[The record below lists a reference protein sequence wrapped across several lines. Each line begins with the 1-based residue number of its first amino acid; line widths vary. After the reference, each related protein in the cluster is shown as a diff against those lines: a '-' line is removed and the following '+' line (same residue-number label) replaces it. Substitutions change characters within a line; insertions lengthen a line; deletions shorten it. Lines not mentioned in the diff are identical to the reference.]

1 MEAILTPVRESSSY
15 QAILQAMERK
25 GFVAVSGLSDTA
37 FSCAVHCLGSQA
49 PYRLI
54 VTYGEQRARQ
64 LEENY
69 RFFDRKVWVYPA
81 KDVLFYSA
89 DVHGNAIARQRI
101 EILKQI
107 IEGEEA
113 TIILPVEAL
122 MERLPELSQMK
133 KNRYRI
139 QNGDTI
145 DIKEFNG
152 TLTALGYQKKDWVEG
167 PGQYAVRGGI
177 LDVYPLTEDC
187 PYRIELWGD
196 EVDSLRS
203 FDVESQRSIEEL
215 QELVIYPAR
224 EIVLT
229 EDRIAR
235 GLKRIEA
242 EHKTCAKALKESF
255 QTEAYARLNRTI
267 KTLREELLE
276 LQDAVGADGY
286 LTYFYEN
293 LVSILDYFPEDT
305 KVFVDEPKRVAE
317 SAGGYQ
323 LEFQENMKSRLE
335 GGYILPGQAELLL
348 DMPSVIQKL
357 EQRSALL
364 CSVLLQDMKDWGN
377 CQEISWETKLVQSYN
392 NHFDLLVKNVTGW
405 KKKGYRI
412 VILCSSSTRAKRIAA
427 EFEDYDIVSFYS
439 EDLNRTL
446 RPSEVMVAAGRLAK
460 GFEFPEEKLVVVS
473 ESDIFQLNER
483 RHKRRLKPK
492 HTGEKISSF
501 ADISVGDYV
510 VHENHGI
517 GIYRGIEK
525 IEVDKVAKD
534 YITIEY
540 KDNSKLYIL
549 ASQLDMIQKFSSK
562 EGARPKIDKLG
573 GAAWQNTKNRVKG
586 HVAGVAKE
594 LVQLYAIRQEKE
606 GYAYSS
612 DTIWQ
617 KEFEEAFPY
626 EETEDQL
633 RAIEETKQD
642 MESNRIMDRL
652 ICGDVGYG
660 KTEIAI
666 RAAFKAVQD
675 GKQVVYLVPT
685 TILAQQHYATFMER
699 MKNYPV
705 NIKMMS
711 RFCTAT
717 EQKKILEGLKN
728 GMVDIVIGTHRLFSK
743 DIVYKNLG
751 LLIIDEEQ
759 RFGVAHK
766 EKIKQMKKD
775 IDVLTLTATPIPR
788 TLHMSLIGIRSMS
801 LLEEPPVD
809 RQAIQTYVL
818 EYNPELVRE
827 AINRELARGGQVY
840 YVYNRVN
847 DIDLVTVGLQEL
859 LPEARIAYAHGQMKE
874 RELETIMYQ
883 FINGDIDVL
892 VSTTII
898 ETGLDI
904 SNVNTMIIQ
913 DAENFGLSQLYQLRG
928 RVGRSNRRASAFLMY
943 RRDKMLKE
951 TAEKRLQAIREFTDL
966 GSGYRIALRDLEIR
980 GAGNLLGE
988 DQSGHMEAVGYE
1000 LYCKMLNDAIR
1011 EQKGEEVEETFE
1023 TTIELPVD
1031 AYIPATYVKNEFT
1044 KLELYKRIATISSQ
1058 EALEDMQDEL
1068 IDRFGDMPVPVE
1080 NLLEIALLKAKAHEA
1095 YIAEITEKGSELHF
1109 VMYPNAKVDTDRIDE
1124 FLKGYKGK
1132 MRMNIAKI
1140 PTFILQVNTMNKKE
1154 RLNCVESVINE
1165 IHVLIDR

>member
-1 MEAILTPVRESSSY
+1 MKAILTPVLESKPY
-15 QAILQAMERK
+15 QTILQAMNQK
-25 GFVAVSGLSDTA
+25 GFTAVSGLSDTA
-37 FSCAVHCLGSQA
+37 FSCAVHCLGAQSH
-49 PYRLI
+49 YRII
-54 VTYGEQRARQ
+54 VTYSEQRARQ

-69 RFFDRKVWVYPA
+69 RFFDRRVMVYPA

-89 DVHGNAIARQRI
+89 DVHGNAIVRQRL
-101 EILKQI
+101 EILKQVV
-107 IEGEEA
+107 EQQEA

-122 MERLPELSQMK
+122 MERLPELTHMEK
-133 KNRYRI
+133 HRYRI
-139 QNGDTI
+139 QSGDVV
-145 DIKEFNG
+145 DVKEFRQ
-152 TLTALGYQKKDWVEG
+152 TMTALGYEKRDWVDG

-215 QELVIYPAR
+215 QELVIYPAT
-224 EIVLT
+224 EVILT
-229 EDRIAR
+229 EERIAK
-235 GLKRIEA
+235 GLKKMEA
-242 EHKTCAKALKESF
+242 DHKKCAKALKEAF
-255 QTEAYARLNRTI
+255 QTEAYARLNRTMD
-267 KTLREELLE
+267 TLREELVE
-276 LQDAVGADGY
+276 LHDAVGIDGY
-286 LTYFYEN
+286 LTYFYDR
-293 LVSILDYFPEDT
+293 LVSVLDYFPEDT
-305 KVFVDEPKRVAE
+305 KVFVDEPRRVEE
-317 SAGGYQ
+317 SARAYQ

-335 GGYILPGQAELLL
+335 GGYILPGQAELLI
-348 DMPSVIQKL
+348 DFPAVMQKL
-357 EQRSALL
+357 EQHSALL
-364 CSVLLQDMKDWGN
+364 CTALIQNLEEWG
-377 CQEISWETKLVQSYN
+377 ISKAIHWESKLVQSYN
-392 NHFDLLVKNVTGW
+392 NHFDLLVKNVSVW
-405 KKKGYRI
+405 KKKEYRI
-412 VILCSSSTRAKRIAA
+412 VIVCTSSTRAKRIAA

-439 EDLNRTL
+439 EDWNREL
-446 RPSEVMVAAGRLAK
+446 KPAEVMVAAGRLTK
-460 GFEFPEEKLVVVS
+460 GFEFPEQKLVVVS
-473 ESDIFQLNER
+473 EGDIFQMSER
-483 RHKRRLKPK
+483 TRRKRLKPRYS
-492 HTGEKISSF
+492 GEKINSF

-549 ASQLDMIQKFSSK
+549 ASQLDLIQKFSSK
-562 EGARPKIDKLG
+562 DGARPKLDKLG
-573 GAAWQNTKNRVKG
+573 GTAWQTTKNRVKG
-586 HVAGVAKE
+586 HVAGIAKE
-594 LVQLYAIRQEKE
+594 LVELYAIRQEKE
-606 GYAYSS
+606 GYAFSP
-612 DTIWQ
+612 DTTWQ

-633 RAIEETKQD
+633 RAIEDTKQD
-642 MESNRIMDRL
+642 MESHKIMDRL

-685 TILAQQHYATFMER
+685 TILAQQHYATFTER
-699 MKNYPV
+699 MKNYPIT
-705 NIKMMS
+705 IKMMS
-711 RFCTAT
+711 RFCTTT
-717 EQKKILEGLKN
+717 EQKKIIEGLKT

-743 DIVYKNLG
+743 DLVYKNLG

-827 AINRELARGGQVY
+827 AVNRELARGGQVY

-847 DIDLVTVGLQEL
+847 DIDLVTAQLQEL
-859 LPEARIAYAHGQMKE
+859 LPEARIAFAHGQMKE
-874 RELETIMYQ
+874 RELETIMYR

-892 VSTTII
+892 VTTTII

-943 RRDKMLKE
+943 KRDKMLKE

-988 DQSGHMEAVGYE
+988 DQSGHMEAVGYD
-1000 LYCKMLNDAIR
+1000 LYCKMLNDAIK
-1011 EQKGEEVEETFE
+1011 EAKGELVEESFE
-1023 TTIELPVD
+1023 TTVELPVD

-1044 KLELYKRIATISSQ
+1044 KLELYKRIATIATS
-1058 EALEDMQDEL
+1058 EAMEDMQDEL
-1068 IDRFGDMPVPVE
+1068 TDRFGEMPVAVQ
-1080 NLLEIALLKAKAHEA
+1080 NLLEIARLKAKAHDA
-1095 YIAEITEKGSELHF
+1095 YISEISEKGNELHF
-1109 VMYPNAKVDTDRIDE
+1109 VMYPRAKVKTDLIDD
-1124 FLKGYKGK
+1124 FMKQYNGK
-1132 MRMNIAKI
+1132 MRMSIGTA
-1140 PTFILQVNTMNKKE
+1140 PVFILKTGTMGKKE
-1154 RLNCVESVINE
+1154 RINCVENVINA
-1165 IHVLIDR
+1165 IYLLIDR

>member
-1 MEAILTPVRESSSY
+1 MKTITSPILESEPY
-15 QAILQAMERK
+15 QVILSAMQNGK
-25 GFVAVSGLSDTA
+25 VTAVSGLNDTA
-37 FSCAVHCLGSQA
+37 FSCVVHCLGAMCS
-49 PYRLI
+49 YRLI
-54 VTYGEQRARQ
+54 ITYSEQRARQ
-64 LEENY
+64 LEESY
-69 RFFDRKVWVYPA
+69 RFFDRQVYVYPA

-89 DVHGNAIARQRI
+89 DVHGNAIVRQRI
-101 EILKQI
+101 EII
-107 IEGEEA
+107 RRIVEGQEA
-113 TIILPVEAL
+113 TIILPMEAL
-122 MERLPELSQMK
+122 LERLPELS
-133 KNRYRI
+133 RFEESIYRI
-139 QNGDTI
+139 KRGDTI
-145 DIKEFNG
+145 DIREFHQ
-152 TLTALGYQKKDWVEG
+152 TLTALGYEKRDWVDG
-167 PGQYAVRGGI
+167 QGQYAVRGGI
-177 LDVYPLTEDC
+177 LDIFPLTEDC

-215 QELVIYPAR
+215 EELAIYPAG
-224 EIVLT
+224 ELVLT
-229 EDRIAR
+229 EERIGK
-235 GLKRIEA
+235 GLGKIEA
-242 EHKTCAKALKESF
+242 EHKKCAKALKESF

-267 KTLREELLE
+267 QTLREELLE
-276 LQDAVGADGY
+276 LHELVGADSY
-286 LTYFYEN
+286 LPYFYDT
-293 LVSILDYFPEDT
+293 LVSFLDYFPDDT
-305 KVFVDEPKRVAE
+305 RIFVDEPKRAEE
-317 SAGGYQ
+317 SARAYE

-335 GGYILPGQAELLL
+335 GGYILPGQAGVLT
-348 DMPSVIQKL
+348 DY
-357 EQRSALL
+357 A
-364 CSVLLQDMKDWGN
+364 SVLHKLGQRPVLLNSILSQSLEEWN
-377 CQEISWETKLVQSYN
+377 IQRELHWESRLVQSYN
-392 NHFDLLVKNVTGW
+392 NHFDLLVKNVAAW

-412 VILCSSSTRAKRIAA
+412 LILCTSATRAKRIAA
-427 EFEDYDIVSFYS
+427 EFEDYEIVSFYGDNLDR
-439 EDLNRTL
+439 EL
-446 RPSEVMVAAGRLAK
+446 RASEVMVAAGRLNK
-460 GFEFPEEKLVVVS
+460 GFELPEQKLVVVS
-473 ESDIFQLNER
+473 EGDIFQTGER
-483 RHKRRLKPK
+483 ARKKRRKPK
-492 HTGEKISSF
+492 YSGEKINSF
-501 ADISVGDYV
+501 SDISVGDYV

-525 IEVDKVAKD
+525 IEVDKIAKD

-549 ASQLDMIQKFSSK
+549 ASQLDLIQKFSGK
-562 EGARPKIDKLG
+562 EGARPKLDKLG
-573 GAAWQNTKNRVKG
+573 GTAWQNTKNRVKG
-586 HVAGVAKE
+586 HVAGIAKD
-594 LVQLYAIRQEKE
+594 LVDLYAIRQSRE
-606 GYAYSS
+606 GYAYSEDS
-612 DTIWQ
+612 IWQ

-642 MESNRIMDRL
+642 MESHQIMDRL

-675 GKQVVYLVPT
+675 EKQVAYLVPT
-685 TILAQQHYATFMER
+685 TILAQQHYATFTER
-699 MKNYPV
+699 MKNYPIT
-705 NIKMMS
+705 IKMLS
-711 RFCTAT
+711 RFCTAR
-717 EQKKILEGLKN
+717 EQKKILEGLKT

-743 DIVYKNLG
+743 DLAYKDLG

-827 AINRELARGGQVY
+827 AVNRELARGGQVY
-840 YVYNRVN
+840 YVYNRVQN
-847 DIDLVTVGLQEL
+847 IEQITVELQEL
-859 LPEARIAYAHGQMKE
+859 LPEARISFAHGQMKE

-892 VSTTII
+892 VTTTII

-904 SNVNTMIIQ
+904 SNVNTMIIR

-943 RRDKMLKE
+943 QRDKMLKE

-988 DQSGHMEAVGYE
+988 DQSGHMEAVGYD

-1011 EQKGEEVEETFE
+1011 EQKGEIVEETFE
-1023 TTIELPVD
+1023 TAVELPMD

-1044 KLELYKRIATISSQ
+1044 KLELYKRIAGISGQ
-1058 EALEDMQDEL
+1058 EAMEDMQDEL
-1068 IDRFGDMPVPVE
+1068 TDRFGDMPVAVE
-1080 NLLEIALLKAKAHEA
+1080 NLLAIALLKAKAHDA
-1095 YIAEITEKGSELHF
+1095 YIAEIGEHGTELHF
-1109 VMYPNAKVDTDRIDE
+1109 VMYPKAKVDTEKIDG
-1124 FLKGYKGK
+1124 FMKAYHGD
-1132 MRMNIAKI
+1132 MRMNMTKT
-1140 PTFILQVNTMNKKE
+1140 PTFILKVKPMNKKE

-1165 IHVLIDR
+1165 IHHLILR